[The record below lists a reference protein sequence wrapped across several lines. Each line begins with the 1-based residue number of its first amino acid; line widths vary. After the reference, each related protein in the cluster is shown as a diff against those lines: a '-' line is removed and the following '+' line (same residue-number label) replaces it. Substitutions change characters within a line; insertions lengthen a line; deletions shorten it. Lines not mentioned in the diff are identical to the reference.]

1 MVDEAKTRQW
11 DGRLAWVIA
20 AVALQCLTA
29 GFAEAKTVGIWM
41 DRKSGNITGATNSL
55 AKAGWR
61 QDAVVRRSR
70 PLCPQ
75 GRRMGQAVRHER
87 GGPVRFL
94 R

>member
-1 MVDEAKTRQW
+1 MRMVDEAKTRQW

-55 AKAGWR
+55 AKAGW
-61 QDAVVRRSR
+61 QVVLLS
-70 PLCPQ
+70 
-75 GRRMGQAVRHER
+75 E
-87 GGPVRFL
+87 
-94 R
+94 